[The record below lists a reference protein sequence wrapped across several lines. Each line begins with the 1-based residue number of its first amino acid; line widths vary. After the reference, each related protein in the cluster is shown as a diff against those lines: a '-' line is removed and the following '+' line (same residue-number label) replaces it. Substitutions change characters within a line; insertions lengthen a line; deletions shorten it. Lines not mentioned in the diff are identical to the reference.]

1 MGKNRTEIYLAIF
14 IIAVIAVTAAAY
26 LLTQEKSSTS
36 MFPDKLGDMSLAL
49 YRDGDIAMTEV
60 KGLHRNNPGE

>member
-36 MFPDKLGDMSLAL
+36 MFLTNWA
-49 YRDGDIAMTEV
+49 I
-60 KGLHRNNPGE
+60 